1 MARKNLIGVSVDN
14 APASSQEM
22 TSDITKS
29 RPLAG
34 FIPSGRNAPV
44 GGITKSLTNIT
55 QKVER
60 AQELER
66 QLSEGQV
73 VVELE
78 PSLIDGSFVS
88 DRLEIDPSELSELVA
103 QIRESGQLVPI
114 LVRHNPE
121 NQHRYQVAFGHRRLA
136 AAKILGKK
144 VRAIVRDLTDEQL
157 VINQGQENNA
167 RTNLS
172 YIERALFAERLET
185 RGFARDVIMSALA
198 VDKAAVSKMLSVV
211 KQLSSQV
218 IELVGAAPE
227 IGRRRWM
234 EFGDLI
240 TAGDT
245 ERLIQA
251 LSADNM
257 RCLDSNQRFQ
267 EAFKLLSVRAKSSQ
281 LKSASAIADTNVWT
295 SSDGS
300 LNLTMN
306 RRAKKVAIELTNK
319 NANGFADWLT
329 SRMNTLYDEFSQSN
343 TKPNGD

>member
-1 MARKNLIGVSVDN
+1 MARKNLIGVSLDT
-14 APASSQEM
+14 AATSPKTSD
-22 TSDITKS
+22 SDITKS

-34 FIPSGRNAPV
+34 FVPSARSAPV

-60 AQELER
+60 VDELER

-88 DRLEIDPSELSELVA
+88 DRLEIDQTELSELVA

-114 LVRHNPE
+114 LVRPNPA
-121 NQHRYQVAFGHRRLA
+121 NQDRYQVAFGHRRLA

-172 YIERALFAERLET
+172 YIERALFAKRLET
-185 RGFARDVIMSALA
+185 KGFERDVIMSSLA

-211 KQLSSQV
+211 KQISVEV
-218 IELVGAAPE
+218 IELIGAAPE

-240 TAGDT
+240 SSENSDCLVR
-245 ERLIQA
+245 E
-251 LSADNM
+251 LSADNI
-257 RCLDSNQRFQ
+257 RSLESNERFQ
-267 EAFKLLSVRAKSSQ
+267 KACEYLAAPKSLAPKKTSTGT
-281 LKSASAIADTNVWT
+281 STNRWASN
-295 SSDGS
+295 DGS
-300 LNLTMN
+300 LNLLMN
-306 RRAKKVAIELTNK
+306 HRAKKVAIELTNR
-319 NANGFADWLT
+319 NANSFAEWLA
-329 SRMNTLYDEFSQSN
+329 SRMDSLYDEFSQSN
-343 TKPNGD
+343 ISKNGE